1 MGSLFKIIF
10 LVIVL
15 MKIGLLFFLPNPQL
29 FENHSI
35 ALNFLQTGTMFYELD
50 GNIDYNHQFPLYDSF
65 LIGMYSLFGVQT
77 KLVLI
82 AHILINA
89 FTVLLVIKL
98 TKKILN
104 SIVNAPHW
112 ISYATGLMILVHP
125 YLTFHQ
131 LQSIHPLTFDVFFA
145 TASLYFSFRF
155 FEKPTTKNALL
166 FSVIFGLTLLERFT
180 LVVTILPVFI
190 LVIQQYGF
198 TRITVKKI
206 SFLFSIG
213 VISFSLFLA
222 PWMYRNYLHT
232 NRFEMTSGTYRY
244 LWVGSLSETEGT
256 NNLINGDSY
265 YELLPQQPTQWNQL
279 SFEEQMNFYKTSY
292 LKTLNDQPFHIAKM
306 WGIKIKNFFWFS
318 SVSGDSYKHN
328 VYSWGIIVYKFSR
341 FGLLIGAFLGLL
353 FYWKYMKSW
362 LSALVAL
369 AILQSFFYTES
380 RHIMPLIF
388 ILYVLFFLSIH
399 KITTRR
405 RILSS

>member
-1 MGSLFKIIF
+1 
-10 LVIVL
+10 

-155 FEKPTTKNALL
+155 FEKPTTKKALL
-166 FSVIFGLTLLERFT
+166 FSVIF
-180 LVVTILPVFI
+180 
-190 LVIQQYGF
+190 
-198 TRITVKKI
+198 
-206 SFLFSIG
+206 
-213 VISFSLFLA
+213 
-222 PWMYRNYLHT
+222 
-232 NRFEMTSGTYRY
+232 
-244 LWVGSLSETEGT
+244 
-256 NNLINGDSY
+256 
-265 YELLPQQPTQWNQL
+265 
-279 SFEEQMNFYKTSY
+279 
-292 LKTLNDQPFHIAKM
+292 
-306 WGIKIKNFFWFS
+306 
-318 SVSGDSYKHN
+318 
-328 VYSWGIIVYKFSR
+328 
-341 FGLLIGAFLGLL
+341 
-353 FYWKYMKSW
+353 
-362 LSALVAL
+362 
-369 AILQSFFYTES
+369 
-380 RHIMPLIF
+380 
-388 ILYVLFFLSIH
+388 
-399 KITTRR
+399 
-405 RILSS
+405 